1 MSDASS
7 ESYEHV
13 EVWRFRRYD
22 VRAGQYVTSIGKA
35 EVSAIEGFG
44 AEAIPGSM
52 ESVARHRLDGNG
64 IYMPPAVMMS
74 AAARRRLERLRS
86 EYASLLAEEDHGRL
100 EGWSDRVE
108 SLALIL
114 KQIDEKLVLGTSSL

>member
-1 MSDASS
+1 MSDASG
-7 ESYEHV
+7 ESYEQV

-22 VRAGQYVTSIGKA
+22 VHAGQYVTSIGKA

-52 ESVARHRLDGNG
+52 ESVPRHSLDGNG
-64 IYMPPAVMMS
+64 IYTPSAVMMS

-86 EYASLLAEEDHGRL
+86 EYAVLLADEDHERL
-100 EGWSDRVE
+100 EGWSDRIE
-108 SLALIL
+108 LLSTIL
-114 KQIDEKLVLGTSSL
+114 KQIEAKLALGTSSL